1 MTLSQEFQPIGQDHP
16 QLLGFLKRARE
27 EDPVFFWEE
36 QGIWVVTNYDDVDT
50 VMSDADHFTA
60 EGNLGV
66 MNEGYCDEAREILS
80 TGIDWINVPQINDTE
95 GKTHA
100 RLRTVMQEIL
110 SPKRV
115 RDMEPKIKRNVSA
128 LIDKFVD
135 RKSCEFVQEF
145 SYPLPVQVIFD
156 LIGFESTDHDLEK
169 LQLWSDDMFRLW
181 LAPLTAE
188 EQVVCARH
196 AVQFQE
202 YIRTLLN
209 ERRQSPRDDL
219 LTGFALE
226 LAGNNARVSEDE
238 VILMFPMNIIGA
250 GHETTKAALTN
261 ALYHMLHVPER
272 WQAIIDDPDTIPNTV
287 EETLRFDGS
296 VLAWYRT
303 VKDGVTLGGK
313 ELRPG
318 DKVMAILGSANHDE
332 SKFDNPS
339 DFCPMRA
346 KRPKQMTFS
355 TGRHFCLGA
364 PLARL
369 EMQIALEELSIR
381 LPGLRLKKDQ
391 PLRYMESVATRVIT
405 ELHLEWD

>member
-1 MTLSQEFQPIGQDHP
+1 MTLSQEFKPIGQDHAS
-16 QLLGFLKRARE
+16 LLSFLEEARAQE
-27 EDPVFFWEE
+27 PVFFWEE

-50 VMSDADHFTA
+50 VMTDAAHFTA

-66 MNEGYCDEAREILS
+66 MNEGYCEEARQILS
-80 TGIDWINVPQINDTE
+80 KGIDWINVPQINDTE
-95 GKTHA
+95 GKTHT

-115 RDMEPKIKRNVSA
+115 REMQPKIERNVTA
-128 LIDKFVD
+128 LIDQFVD
-135 RKSCEFVQEF
+135 KKHCEFVDEF

-156 LIGFESTDHDLEK
+156 LIGFESTDHDLKK

-181 LAPLTAE
+181 LTPLTKQ
-188 EQVVCARH
+188 EQITCAQH
-196 AVQFQE
+196 AVQFQT
-202 YIRTLLN
+202 YIRELLE
-209 ERRQSPRDDL
+209 ERRRAPQNDL
-219 LTGFALE
+219 LTDFARE
-226 LAGNNARVSEDE
+226 LAGENARVSEDE

-261 ALYHMLHVPER
+261 ALYHMLRKPER
-272 WQAIIDDPDTIPNTV
+272 WQAIVDDPSTIPNAV

-296 VLAWYRT
+296 VFAWYRT
-303 VKDGVTLGGK
+303 VRDGVALGGK
-313 ELRPG
+313 ELKPG
-318 DKVMAILGSANHDE
+318 DKVMAVLGSANHDE
-332 SKFDNPS
+332 TKFNEPG
-339 DFCPMRA
+339 DFCPMRP

-369 EMQIALEELSIR
+369 ELQIALEELSQR
-381 LPGLRLKKDQ
+381 LPGLRLKKEQ
-391 PLRYMESVATRVIT
+391 PIPYMESVATRVIT